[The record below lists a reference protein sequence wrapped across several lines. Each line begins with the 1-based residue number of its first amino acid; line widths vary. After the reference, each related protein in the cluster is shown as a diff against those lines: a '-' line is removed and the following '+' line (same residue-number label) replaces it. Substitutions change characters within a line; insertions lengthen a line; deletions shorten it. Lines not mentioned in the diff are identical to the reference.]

1 MSILEISGLE
11 KHFGEKQVLRGV
23 DLKVPDNKIFGFVGR
38 NGAGKTTTMK
48 ITLGLLEADAGE
60 VCVNGEKVHYGNTA
74 TNRFIGYLPDVPE
87 FYAFMNPTE
96 YLRFCGEITGLTPK
110 EIRTR
115 SEELLRLVGLEN
127 EKHRIK
133 GFSRGMKQRLGIAQ
147 ALLGRPKL
155 LICDEPTS
163 ALDPL
168 GRKEILDVLTAVKEE
183 TTILFS
189 THILSDVEH
198 ICDEMALLHDGKIV
212 MQGTIEDVKRNRRS
226 NTTQIRMDR
235 QEDTDALT
243 DAFSELER
251 DGAGNLIL
259 ANPSKMPAILRFMA
273 DRNMDP
279 ARIEKQEATLEDIF
293 VEIINGSQ
301 NEASEGKAARNNALE
316 NKE

>member
-1 MSILEISGLE
+1 MNILEISGLE

-23 DLKVPDNKIFGFVGR
+23 DFSVSENKVFGFVGR

-48 ITLGLLEADAGE
+48 ITLGLLAADAGE
-60 VCVNGEKVHYGNTA
+60 VRVCGEKVHYGNTA

-87 FYAFMNPTE
+87 FYTFMTPME
-96 YLRFCGEITGLTPK
+96 YLTFCGQIAGLEAK
-110 EIRTR
+110 DIRSR
-115 SEELLRLVGLEN
+115 SEELLKLVGLGN

-163 ALDPL
+163 ALDPM
-168 GRKEILDVLTAVKEE
+168 GRKDILDVLVAAKSE

-198 ICDEMALLHDGKIV
+198 ICDEMALLNDGKIV
-212 MQGTIEDVKRNRRS
+212 MQGSIEEVKRRRRS
-226 NTTQIRMDR
+226 NSTEIRMDSDK
-235 QEDTDALT
+235 DTGMLAEE
-243 DAFSELER
+243 FGELKK
-251 DGAGNLIL
+251 DDAGNLIL
-259 ANPSKMPAILRFMA
+259 ADPSKLSDILRFMA
-273 DRNMDP
+273 DRNMQP

-293 VEIINGSQ
+293 
-301 NEASEGKAARNNALE
+301 LE
-316 NKE
+316 MTANRAV